1 LIIQTLKTPVVVANL
16 SPSNVLNT
24 FRYYQGQL
32 EVPLATFTF
41 QGEDVE
47 SFLHSQSTFD
57 VRGLVADAFHLISF
71 LDPQGRL
78 QSYGWLLKEKNRFNY
93 LVPVGTEASTLERLE
108 KFLISEDVDIS
119 KPEIRPWT
127 FALGP
132 LLKGS
137 GLRGEL
143 FGEAAFL
150 SRHPFQDLPVISPET
165 AELWRGLSGWPSFSK
180 EGLVLEL
187 LNNLRLFDL
196 SLSPNKGCYPGQETV
211 AKIATRRGAAYSS
224 VLIEV
229 DQLVSPGEIHSF
241 NKLIGRVQK
250 CHHWYNRF
258 YLETQLLRDF
268 RVEGLTFAF
277 NKDGSEFE
285 GKVHYFPLLPVT
297 VRGKAEELFYQA
309 SDAFRMDDFDLAESL
324 FRQSLLI
331 DPTFAD
337 AYEGLG
343 VMLGRQER
351 FGEAV
356 ELMNQLSQVD
366 SDSVLAHTNK
376 SLYLMRLGKIQE
388 AEDEK
393 AQATLKSFKKFG
405 EEAKL
410 KEELEK
416 EKIAKQS
423 EWKKRESMFLQ
434 VLEIDPDDT
443 LANYGIGSI
452 AVEQAEWPRAI
463 SHLERVIAQDP
474 KYSVAY
480 LALGKAYRGQG
491 EISLAKKTWE
501 EGIKVAA
508 AKGDLMPA
516 NQMHSELQQL

>member
-1 LIIQTLKTPVVVANL
+1 VVVVNL
-16 SPSNVLNT
+16 SPSNGLNS
-24 FRYYQGQL
+24 FRFYQGQFA
-32 EVPLATFTF
+32 VPLATFTF

-57 VRGLVADAFHLISF
+57 VRGLTNNAFHLISF

-78 QSYGWLLKEKNRFNY
+78 QSYGWLLKDKDRFSY
-93 LVPVGTEASTLERLE
+93 LVPAGTEASTLERLE
-108 KFLISEDVDIS
+108 RFLISEDVDIS

-143 FGEAAFL
+143 FGEAALL
-150 SRHPFQDLPVISPET
+150 SPQPFEDVPVLSPE
-165 AELWRGLSGWPSFSK
+165 AVELWRGLSGWPAFYQ
-180 EGLVLEL
+180 EGLVSEL

-211 AKIATRRGAAYSS
+211 AKIATRRGAAYSP

-229 DQLVSPGEIHSF
+229 DQMVSHGEIYSF
-241 NKLIGRVQK
+241 DKLIGRVQK
-250 CHHWYNRF
+250 CHHWNNRF

-268 RVEGLTFAF
+268 RLEGLSLSFK
-277 NKDGSEFE
+277 KDNSEYE
-285 GKVHYFPLLPVT
+285 GKVRYFPLLPVS

-309 SDAFRMDDFDLAESL
+309 SDAFRTDDFDLAESL

-351 FGEAV
+351 FAEAV

-366 SDSVLAHTNK
+366 TDSVLAHTNK
-376 SLYLMRLGKIQE
+376 SLYLMRMGKIQE
-388 AEDEK
+388 AEEEK

-405 EEAKL
+405 QEAKL

-416 EKIAKQS
+416 EKNAKQS

-434 VLEIDPDDT
+434 VLEIDPEDT

-452 AVEQAEWPRAI
+452 AVEQGEWPRAI
-463 SHLERVIAQDP
+463 IHLEKVISQDP

-480 LALGKAYRGQG
+480 LALGKAYKGIG
-491 EISLAKKTWE
+491 DFDNAKKTWN
-501 EGIKVAA
+501 EGIKIAA
-508 AKGDLMPA
+508 SKGDLMPA